1 MTPVSTINST
11 IKGKA
16 YEYACILAFEEI
28 VGPIRNIEVVEN
40 DSLAIARNR
49 YENDIAQAEQT
60 NMLLSA
66 KAGINTIITME
77 PRIIEDG
84 DDTLTLSLQPD
95 NVATSGDVRDVLIIR
110 RSIEWEIGVSVKHN
124 HEALKHSRLSKILDF
139 GNSWYG
145 ISCDQS
151 YFDAIRPLFEDLKR
165 RQDLGEKWR
174 DLASKEDGVY
184 VPLLNAFMAELRRA
198 EQANTSEVVSGLVK
212 YLLGSNGNDYYKLI
226 HHNSHTVRVI
236 PYNLCGTLNQNSTAD
251 DEPATA
257 IPTITLPT
265 RIIDLSFKPNS
276 KTTVI
281 LTMDNGWS
289 ISFRIHNASTNIEP
303 SLKFDIQ
310 LVGQPANLFYID
322 VEW

>member
-28 VGPIRNIEVVEN
+28 VGPIRNIEVIKN
-40 DSLAIARNR
+40 DSLTIARSR
-49 YENDIAQAEQT
+49 YENDITQTEQM

-66 KAGINTIITME
+66 KAGVNTIITME

-124 HEALKHSRLSKILDF
+124 HEALKHSRLSKVLDF

-145 ISCDQS
+145 VSCDQS
-151 YFDAIRPLFEDLKR
+151 YFDAIGPLFDDLRR
-165 RQDLGEKWR
+165 RQNLGEKWR
-174 DLASKEDGVY
+174 DLTNKADNVY
-184 VPLLNAFMAELRRA
+184 VPLLNAFMAELQRA
-198 EQANTSEVVSGLVK
+198 EQASASEVVSGLVK

-226 HHNSHTVRVI
+226 HRNSHSVRVI
-236 PYNLCGTLNQNSTAD
+236 PYNPYRTLNQNSTVD
-251 DEPATA
+251 DEPATV
-257 IPTITLPT
+257 IPAITLPT
-265 RIIDLSFKPNS
+265 RIIDLAFKPSS

-289 ISFRIHNASTNIEP
+289 ISFRIHSASTVIEP

-322 VEW
+322 VAW